1 MINVFQSIKTKL
13 QAIVVI
19 IIALFV
25 VSYVMVY
32 NSRYYAKDI
41 VKLSSQLKNLQLYP
55 EQMQV
60 QFKSFIH
67 KEVISPEVFIK
78 EKSSVLDS
86 IERIVNY
93 QIKLLDT
100 LRNISYLQESFSET
114 RVNALRYDL
123 QKFNAG
129 NKEMFQALLVRG
141 FNQSGK
147 AGEWYRQGELIE
159 NYIGS
164 LKNPALLKAWIDIRK
179 NEFRYNLEHS
189 EMQIDKLTDD
199 AVALKAKVMAGDGL
213 ITSGIANP
221 DRLRIMAEIDK
232 YIEVVV
238 SVRNNDKVLGFGTN
252 EGIFG
257 NQISMLNTIKLK
269 SQSISSNVEEQIDEY
284 TQNQFLLRVLALLLL
299 TGFVVALISLSYKG
313 VLRSIYSLKKYLQEL
328 VLGKL
333 PEPLSLKTSDEL
345 DSVSELLSDFVKSIR
360 EKVKFAQS
368 LGAGKETHNL
378 VPLSNDDS
386 LANAL
391 LDLQIS
397 LQKASEEDNKYKI
410 DEKKRAWANEG
421 LAKFSE
427 ILRFQTS
434 NITELSDLIIK
445 NLVKYLD
452 ANQGGVF
459 AYVDDIPEDAHLD
472 LVSAFAFDRKK
483 YISKRI
489 NIGEGLVGTCA
500 QERQTIFMT
509 DIPDGYLSITSG
521 LGESK
526 PRSLLIVPLKTEENI
541 YGIIEIASFNVFES
555 HELEFVE
562 KLAQSIASTFASL
575 KINVHTAQL
584 LEQSKKQA
592 EEMAQ
597 QEEEMRQ
604 NLEELQ
610 ATQEESARKEAEIV
624 SVLSAIQN
632 SSMVM
637 ELDMEGKIIE
647 VNSKYCSN
655 IKCFHEDMIGK
666 NLRSI
671 CFFDPQSDDYNNF
684 WVELRNGRSL
694 VREEEIHFNNKT
706 YYFTQYYSPIFDQER
721 KPYKILVIASNNTEN
736 INLEENATLLRQKL
750 TIKDQEISG
759 LFEVLDKAII
769 LAELTPDGTIEKA
782 NKNYL
787 EITGY
792 LEKEVI
798 GKNARF
804 FLKPEELKQFDLI
817 WAEVEKGKEHKGVVR
832 RTKPTGEEYWL
843 MSAAIPVIDNRG
855 QVTKIYFIAQD
866 ITEKKLKYQVLE
878 EANKEIER
886 LRALYESNNTNNK
899 E

>member
-1 MINVFQSIKTKL
+1 MASDAEL
-13 QAIVVI
+13 
-19 IIALFV
+19 
-25 VSYVMVY
+25 
-32 NSRYYAKDI
+32 
-41 VKLSSQLKNLQLYP
+41 
-55 EQMQV
+55 
-60 QFKSFIH
+60 
-67 KEVISPEVFIK
+67 
-78 EKSSVLDS
+78 
-86 IERIVNY
+86 
-93 QIKLLDT
+93 
-100 LRNISYLQESFSET
+100 T
-114 RVNALRYDL
+114 R
-123 QKFNAG
+123 
-129 NKEMFQALLVRG
+129 
-141 FNQSGK
+141 
-147 AGEWYRQGELIE
+147 
-159 NYIGS
+159 
-164 LKNPALLKAWIDIRK
+164 
-179 NEFRYNLEHS
+179 
-189 EMQIDKLTDD
+189 
-199 AVALKAKVMAGDGL
+199 
-213 ITSGIANP
+213 GIANP
-221 DRLRIMAEIDK
+221 DRLRVIAEIDK
-232 YIEVVV
+232 YIENVV
-238 SVRNNDKVLGFGTN
+238 SVRNNDKLLGFGTK
-252 EGIFG
+252 EGMFG
-257 NQISMLNTIKLK
+257 NQLTLLNTIKLK
-269 SQSISSNVEEQIDEY
+269 SESISNNVAEQIDEY
-284 TQNQFLLRVLALLLL
+284 TQTQFLLRVLSLFLL
-299 TGFVVALISLSYKG
+299 TGFVVILITLSYRG
-313 VLRSIYSLKKYLQEL
+313 VLTSIYSLKKYLQEL
-328 VLGKL
+328 VKGKL
-333 PEPLSLKTSDEL
+333 PEPLTLHNGDEL
-345 DSVSELLSDFVKSIR
+345 DNVADLMGEFVKSLR
-360 EKVKFAQS
+360 DKVKFAQS
-368 LGAGKETHNL
+368 LGNEKETHRLNS
-378 VPLSNDDS
+378 LSNDDS

-434 NITELSDLIIK
+434 NIGELSDLIIK
-445 NLVKYLD
+445 NLVKYLN

-459 AYVDDIPEDAHLD
+459 SYVDDIPEDAHLE

-526 PRSLLIVPLKTEENI
+526 PRSLLIVPLKTEEDI
-541 YGIIEIASFNVFES
+541 YGIIEIASFNVLES

-575 KINVHTAQL
+575 KINVHTAHL

-624 SVLSAIQN
+624 SVLGAIHN

-637 ELDMEGKIIE
+637 ELDMDAKIIE
-647 VNSKYCSN
+647 VNTKYCSS
-655 IKCFHEDMIGK
+655 IKCFHEDLIGK

-671 CFFDPQSDDYNNF
+671 CFFDPQTEDYNDF
-684 WVELRNGRSL
+684 WGELRNGRSV
-694 VREEEIHFNNKT
+694 VREEEIHFNNRT
-706 YYFTQYYSPIFDQER
+706 FYFTQNYSPIFDQER
-721 KPYKILVIASNNTEN
+721 KPYKILVIASNNTES
-736 INLEENATLLRQKL
+736 ITLEENVTHLKKKL
-750 TIKDQEISG
+750 SIKDQELTG
-759 LFEVLDKAII
+759 LFNVLDKAII

-817 WAEVEKGKEHKGVVR
+817 WSEVEKGKEHKGVVR

-843 MSAAIPVIDNRG
+843 MSAAIPVMDERD
-855 QVTKIYFIAQD
+855 QVIKIFFIAQD

-886 LRALYESNNTNNK
+886 LKALYEGPNNTK